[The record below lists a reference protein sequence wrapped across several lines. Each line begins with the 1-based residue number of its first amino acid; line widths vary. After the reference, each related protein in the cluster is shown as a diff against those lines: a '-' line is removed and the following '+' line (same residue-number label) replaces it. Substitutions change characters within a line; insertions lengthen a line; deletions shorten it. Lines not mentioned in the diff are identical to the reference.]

1 MPSLIALGI
10 DIYGFD
16 AKVKRMTGINGDVA
30 VGRADR
36 REALD
41 PRIRGTLSP

>member
-1 MPSLIALGI
+1 M
-10 DIYGFD
+10 FD
-16 AKVKRMTGINGDVA
+16 AKVKCMTGINGDVT

-36 REALD
+36 REVLV